1 MFTGCK
7 FGAVHA
13 KAFVYTA
20 IVVKGENW
28 YIRILHVQQ
37 LIVFDNVLQYTNI
50 MVFPIIDIVI
60 T

>member
-13 KAFVYTA
+13 KTFVYTA
-20 IVVKGENW
+20 IVAKGETGT
-28 YIRILHVQQ
+28 YK
-37 LIVFDNVLQYTNI
+37 
-50 MVFPIIDIVI
+50 DI